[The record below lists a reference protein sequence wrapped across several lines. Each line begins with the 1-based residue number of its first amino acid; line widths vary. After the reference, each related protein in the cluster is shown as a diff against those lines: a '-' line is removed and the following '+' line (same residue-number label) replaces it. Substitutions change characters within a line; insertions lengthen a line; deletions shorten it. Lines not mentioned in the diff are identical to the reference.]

1 MPAFRSTRFLAHG
14 VLVLAA
20 TVGSARAQIAG
31 AGQKP
36 ADLKQRAGN
45 LAPHLVCTICGERNY
60 NLHDDGRRDDQGR
73 VIAWCSHCKRD
84 TSQRAAE
91 GAAQPTSKATGKGG
105 RLVLPT
111 TLPPLP
117 GAPEAARSA
126 EKSAPAAASPA
137 TRAGGNPAADPA
149 SFILGEVRKLT
160 NVDDTLAMRAVD
172 SLLALGPDGIAAARE
187 SLSAPEAP
195 VVLTG
200 ARVLLR
206 SKDPAD
212 ADLVFQRMREP
223 LPVAAGA
230 PLLELLVKTDP
241 IRASPAFL
249 AEMLEHPHVGVRAAA
264 EKHLAAQ
271 AKPETLALLA
281 GPLASKRSDTR
292 CKAVQIAS
300 AIDGPESTQIL
311 LERVADPSAT
321 VASAAVDGLADR
333 NDPDLDGK
341 LIGLAFRD
349 RWVLRP
355 GACALVAI
363 VEREDRAV
371 RPILLDAHVE
381 PLLAGLQSNDPFL
394 SGACAAALA
403 GIGFRS
409 RDTKNTAW
417 LDQGVVDRL
426 VSAVSGR
433 QFHSD
438 LPLLQGPALRRLELL
453 TGQGI
458 GTDGPRW
465 VEWWLHAREGFFAR
479 RAWLDMTPDGA
490 PRIAVRYKQTGS
502 APQDFAVQG
511 PRYDEGSPEIP
522 GASERILGGAG
533 DLVRLTESQARDLV
547 AALDREGIFGPDRLP
562 GVHGLRGSGERLLE
576 IAIGASPG
584 SSHGERGKTFIF
596 GPGVSEPWFERIA
609 ALAQELEDRGRWQHY
624 PDPARHATAADLW
637 KEQSAWW
644 AEEHSP
650 IERALRMKQLVLVA
664 LPSLTGPSRERAIAE
679 VERLYATD
687 HAAEPQDFASLY
699 RALSSEAYWS
709 ETAHKLLDL
718 ALAASRAP
726 GAIGA
731 EPPAPAEPSV
741 GPAAPDAKPR
751 ELTADEA
758 KPLVDL
764 LVEKLSTAPPDQ
776 LAHVFARTGP
786 GFATMMAGDPR
797 PAVRAAAARAL
808 AETTELEPG
817 SAATAAPAD
826 GPPAPDAGGRAADP
840 SAETVATLLRLLD
853 DKDERV
859 EIAAVEA
866 LSKLRV
872 ESARTELL
880 VRARLGV
887 PDVRAAALRGIGRL
901 GGEYVL
907 DALSLAVAD
916 SDVKVRTAAVWGLAD
931 LHDPASASL
940 LVGML
945 GQGDGVPTTEPARV
959 GLLAMGPGAWTELLR
974 VVHSP
979 THRGRRDAA
988 LLLSRQS
995 VPEAASSMM
1004 AMLSTDPKD
1013 DHIASELAVLTGV
1026 DLRAQPDPAA
1036 AWWSWW
1042 DGVVHDDALSWFLS
1056 ALSRAGA
1063 TPPEKEAFSGSGTRE
1078 ARLFLLEILSRK
1090 EHHLV
1095 ERARRELARMLAKD
1109 IGPLPLKGADRDA
1122 WIARLRSEVDASES
1136 K

>member
-1 MPAFRSTRFLAHG
+1 MLALRI
-14 VLVLAA
+14 LVLAA
-20 TVGSARAQIAG
+20 VIPFARAQIA
-31 AGQKP
+31 ASGQKP
-36 ADLKQRAGN
+36 GDSKSKAGN

-73 VIAWCSHCKRD
+73 MIAWCSHCKRD
-84 TSQRAAE
+84 TSQRSSE
-91 GAAQPTSKATGKGG
+91 GASQSGSKATGKGG

-111 TLPPLP
+111 SLPPLP
-117 GAPEAARSA
+117 DTSGPPAAPEAARPA
-126 EKSAPAAASPA
+126 EKGATAARASGTPAA
-137 TRAGGNPAADPA
+137 GPA
-149 SFILGEVRKLT
+149 SFILGEVKKLN

-172 SLLALGPDGIAAARE
+172 SLLALGPEGVAAARE
-187 SLSAPEAP
+187 SLTAPEAP
-195 VVLTG
+195 VLLTG

-206 SKDPAD
+206 SGDPAD
-212 ADLVFQRMREP
+212 ADLVFKRMRDP
-223 LPVAAGA
+223 LPVAAGT
-230 PLLELLVKTDP
+230 PLLELLVKSDP

-249 AEMLEHPHVGVRAAA
+249 VEMLEHPHVGVRAAA
-264 EKHLAAQ
+264 ERHLAAQ
-271 AKPETLALLA
+271 AKPETLALLS
-281 GPLASKRSDTR
+281 GPLVSKRADTR
-292 CKAVQIAS
+292 CKAIQVA
-300 AIDGPESTQIL
+300 AAVDAPESTQIL
-311 LERVADPSAT
+311 LEHVADPSAT
-321 VASAAVDGLADR
+321 VAGAAVDGLADR
-333 NDPDLDGK
+333 NDPELDGK

-349 RWVLRP
+349 RWILRP
-355 GACALVAI
+355 GACALIAI

-381 PLLAGLQSNDPFL
+381 PLLAGLQSSDPFL
-394 SGACAAALA
+394 SGTCATALA

-409 RDTKNTAW
+409 RDTKSTGW
-417 LDQGVVDRL
+417 LDQDAVDRL

-433 QFHSD
+433 QFQSD

-458 GTDGPRW
+458 GSDGPRW

-479 RAWLDMTPDGA
+479 RAWLDMTADDA
-490 PRIAVRYKQTGS
+490 PRIAVRYRQAGRV
-502 APQDFAVQG
+502 PQDFAVQG
-511 PRYDEGSPEIP
+511 PRYDEASPEIA
-522 GASERILGGAG
+522 GASERVLGGAA

-547 AALDREGIFGPDRLP
+547 AALDREGIFSPERLP
-562 GVHGLRGSGERLLE
+562 GVHGLRGGGERLLE
-576 IAIGASPG
+576 VAIGASPG
-584 SSHGERGKTFIF
+584 SSHGDRGKTFIF
-596 GPGVSEPWFERIA
+596 GPGVSEPWFERTV

-624 PDPARHATAADLW
+624 PDSARHATSADLW

-644 AEEHSP
+644 AEEHTA
-650 IERALRMKQLVLVA
+650 IERALRLKQLVLVA

-699 RALSSEAYWS
+699 RALSSESYWS
-709 ETAHKLLDL
+709 ETTHKLLDL

-726 GAIGA
+726 GAIGEEA
-731 EPPAPAEPSV
+731 PASIGVEPPA
-741 GPAAPDAKPR
+741 AKAH

-808 AETTELEPG
+808 AEGTAIEPAVGPAELAG
-817 SAATAAPAD
+817 ASD
-826 GPPAPDAGGRAADP
+826 PPSP
-840 SAETVATLLRLLD
+840 ETVATLLRLLD
-853 DKDERV
+853 DHDEKV

-907 DALSLAVAD
+907 DALSLALAD
-916 SDVKVRTAAVWGLAD
+916 ADLKVRTAAAWGLAD
-931 LHDPASASL
+931 LHDPSSASL
-940 LVGML
+940 LVAML

-988 LLLSRQS
+988 LILSRQS
-995 VPEAASSMM
+995 VPEVASSMM

-1013 DHIASELAVLTGV
+1013 EHIASELAVLTGA
-1026 DLRAQPDPAA
+1026 DLRTQPDPAA

-1063 TPPEKEAFSGSGTRE
+1063 NPPAKEAFAGSGTRE
-1078 ARLFLLEILSRK
+1078 GRLFLLEVLKRK
-1090 EHHLV
+1090 EPHLV

-1109 IGPLPLKGADRDA
+1109 VGTLPIKGADRDA
-1122 WIARLRSEVDASES
+1122 WIEKLRAEVEASEP